1 LRSSRFD
8 SKQSLS
14 DMRGEICKI
23 KTDLR
28 DQRIKLYPLTTAG
41 ERARTLWRRIK
52 LALLRGAAVEL
63 TISALKLDWHREEL
77 RRAKS
82 ILIDMEL
89 IRPRVDGYYLLGRL
103 GPYSKIDEVLR
114 DEFFFL
120 KLAEEV
126 LLALN
131 AIMPK
136 SKTHERPGP
145 PSASQNFGQEN
156 ERASASGND
165 TR

>member
-1 LRSSRFD
+1 
-8 SKQSLS
+8 
-14 DMRGEICKI
+14 MRGEICKI

-77 RRAKS
+77 MRAKS

-89 IRPRVDGYYLLGRL
+89 IRPRVDGYYLL
-103 GPYSKIDEVLR
+103 
-114 DEFFFL
+114 
-120 KLAEEV
+120 
-126 LLALN
+126 
-131 AIMPK
+131 
-136 SKTHERPGP
+136 
-145 PSASQNFGQEN
+145 
-156 ERASASGND
+156 
-165 TR
+165 